1 MIYCFLCKNDHVYRS
16 KQYGSTAYS
25 RIDGKFRSNSKYS
38 HFYEYFVREKGHID
52 GLDKVQKYNNIHLF
66 INDII

>member
-1 MIYCFLCKNDHVYRS
+1 MIYCFLYVNDYFYRS
-16 KQYGSTAYS
+16 THFGFLRYS
-25 RIDGKFRSNSKYS
+25 RTDGKARSNKGYTS
-38 HFYEYFVREKGHID
+38 FYEIYTYEKGYLI